1 MGYGVEAAGAVR
13 DWAFGALGLRTL
25 VSYVDT
31 ANHRS
36 QALARRIGG
45 VVDPEAALTG
55 PNDDGQTIVFRHT
68 PKEAAR

>member
-1 MGYGVEAAGAVR
+1 VR
-13 DWAFGALGLRTL
+13 DWACGTLGLPSV

-45 VVDPEAALTG
+45 VVDPQAAMTG
-55 PNDDGQTIVFRHT
+55 PNDDGHTIVFRHT
-68 PKEAAR
+68 RKEAAR